1 MVVDSLNNRAKNYFK
16 HDDSLSYAIEAL
28 KESYFIADR
37 NNYASGI
44 IKSAN
49 MLARGYLYNS
59 EYAKS
64 ANKSYMAMR
73 HAEYNNDS
81 SGVAEAYWGLGLVM
95 YQMSKWSDAIRYFDK
110 SQRYDTAQSGNPLI
124 QYLLGLCFYNL
135 HQYEL
140 AEEYLTNSKRDAE
153 MRSDTMRLLEIR
165 LYQNH
170 ILLEQGVDSAVM
182 DEYATLIDEFGSRN
196 ERVGQCYASEGLA
209 RAYIKLQDFKQ
220 ASSYANKALD
230 LARSVHLTF
239 PLKSILAV
247 VIEAE
252 QNNGEYEDALNH
264 MIELQEIRNNTI
276 GANSA
281 TEIAMLTAD
290 HDFQKKEAEFD
301 AQLEEQHRQRYL
313 LIILVIGFFIV
324 SLVIFFSLQGVAKE
338 RKRSD
343 QLLHNILPVET
354 AKELKA
360 TGKAAA
366 KAHKE
371 VTIVFA
377 DVKNFTQIA
386 ESLEPQSLVK
396 MLDKY
401 FSGFDQIIN
410 QFGIEKIKTIGDAYM
425 FVSGLHVNDNHAIK
439 AVNASMAMLDS
450 VKKLEED
457 MLNTFGTSFAFRI
470 GIHSGRTISGVVGKI
485 KYAFDIWGDSVNIAA
500 RMEAQSEPGRINIS
514 DRTHQL
520 VKDSIPCTY
529 RGEMAV
535 KNKGNMAMYFVD

>member
-1 MVVDSLNNRAKNYFK
+1 
-16 HDDSLSYAIEAL
+16 
-28 KESYFIADR
+28 
-37 NNYASGI
+37 
-44 IKSAN
+44 
-49 MLARGYLYNS
+49 
-59 EYAKS
+59 
-64 ANKSYMAMR
+64 
-73 HAEYNNDS
+73 
-81 SGVAEAYWGLGLVM
+81 
-95 YQMSKWSDAIRYFDK
+95 
-110 SQRYDTAQSGNPLI
+110 
-124 QYLLGLCFYNL
+124 
-135 HQYEL
+135 
-140 AEEYLTNSKRDAE
+140 
-153 MRSDTMRLLEIR
+153 
-165 LYQNH
+165 
-170 ILLEQGVDSAVM
+170 
-182 DEYATLIDEFGSRN
+182 
-196 ERVGQCYASEGLA
+196 
-209 RAYIKLQDFKQ
+209 
-220 ASSYANKALD
+220 
-230 LARSVHLTF
+230 
-239 PLKSILAV
+239 
-247 VIEAE
+247 
-252 QNNGEYEDALNH
+252 
-264 MIELQEIRNNTI
+264 
-276 GANSA
+276 
-281 TEIAMLTAD
+281 MLTAD